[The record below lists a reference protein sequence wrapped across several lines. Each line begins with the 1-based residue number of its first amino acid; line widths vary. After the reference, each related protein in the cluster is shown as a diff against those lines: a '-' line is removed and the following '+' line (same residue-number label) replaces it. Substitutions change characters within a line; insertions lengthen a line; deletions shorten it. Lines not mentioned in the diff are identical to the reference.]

1 MGNWINAAGVLVDA
15 AGIVI
20 PMIEGR
26 DLGDFD
32 ILNALEF
39 VPSNLHLFT
48 PTNDPP

>member
-26 DLGDFD
+26 DLADY

-39 VPSNLHLFT
+39 VLFILHPFIQTDDLL
-48 PTNDPP
+48 